1 MRGIFT
7 QNLFRSIFFRNFACK
22 KRTYA
27 MIESFTIKNYL
38 CYREETEFS
47 FLASKKEGSK
57 KSLPPSWYKE
67 INGKRILR
75 LLICVGLNGSGKTKM
90 FSALRYLRTLAIS
103 RPSKPSEKPAFRPFL
118 LDDYSFKNPTELG
131 LTYYIDNICYYYRL
145 IVSSLRIEE
154 EELIIKG
161 TRPLRIYLRT
171 HNSKSDR
178 VQIVYGNSCDLSK
191 NDRHD
196 LEVNTLSNSTV
207 LSTFACLNLD
217 SKILSS
223 NLYYF
228 EDKIS
233 YVKKGDKSLADKLK
247 TEDQEKDA
255 LIKRMI
261 LRLLKD
267 VNTNICDYEIEEA
280 VLNISELESQ
290 GAPSVLIKAMKDQY
304 PSGVIVHKN
313 LKLIHST
320 SEGRKALDSEM
331 ESLGTMNII
340 RLLVVLFDIILGK
353 KSTTVDE
360 VEAGIHTKALEFILK
375 MYLSLA
381 KDCQL
386 IVATHDL
393 QILNSSYLR
402 KDAVRLFKKMDSG
415 TISVKRPEYIHN
427 TVSFFRTY
435 YRDVAPEIDSI
446 ISQLSIFEDYERDL
460 FGE

>member
-1 MRGIFT
+1 M
-7 QNLFRSIFFRNFACK
+7 
-22 KRTYA
+22 
-27 MIESFTIKNYL
+27 
-38 CYREETEFS
+38 
-47 FLASKKEGSK
+47 
-57 KSLPPSWYKE
+57 
-67 INGKRILR
+67 
-75 LLICVGLNGSGKTKM
+75 
-90 FSALRYLRTLAIS
+90 
-103 RPSKPSEKPAFRPFL
+103 
-118 LDDYSFKNPTELG
+118 
-131 LTYYIDNICYYYRL
+131 
-145 IVSSLRIEE
+145 
-154 EELIIKG
+154 
-161 TRPLRIYLRT
+161 
-171 HNSKSDR
+171 
-178 VQIVYGNSCDLSK
+178 
-191 NDRHD
+191 
-196 LEVNTLSNSTV
+196 
-207 LSTFACLNLD
+207 
-217 SKILSS
+217 
-223 NLYYF
+223 
-228 EDKIS
+228 
-233 YVKKGDKSLADKLK
+233 ADKLK

>member
-1 MRGIFT
+1 MREKIT
-7 QNLFRSIFFRNFACK
+7 QNLCGPIFLVILQAK
-22 KRTYA
+22 KDYE

-67 INGKRILR
+67 IDGKRILR

-103 RPSKPSEKPAFRPFL
+103 RPSKPSEKPIFRPFL
-118 LDDYSFKNPTELG
+118 LDNYSFKNPTELQ
-131 LTYYIDNICYYYRL
+131 LTYYINETCYKYR
-145 IVSSLRIEE
+145 IKVSNERIEE
-154 EELIIKG
+154 EELVIKG
-161 TRPLRIYLRT
+161 NRSCRVYLRT
-171 HNSKSDR
+171 HDTKTDK
-178 VQIVYGNSCDLSK
+178 VQIVYGNGCDLSK

-196 LEVNTLSNSTV
+196 LEINTVANSTV
-207 LSTFACLNLD
+207 LSSFAYLNLE
-217 SKILSS
+217 SKILSA

-247 TEDQEKDA
+247 TDDREKDA
-255 LIKRMI
+255 LIKKMI

-267 VNTNICDYEIEEA
+267 VNTNICDYEVEEA
-280 VLNISELESQ
+280 TLNISELESH
-290 GAPSVLIKAMKDQY
+290 GAPVALIKAMREQY

-313 LKLIHST
+313 LKFIHST
-320 SEGRKALDSEM
+320 SECRKALDSEV

-360 VEAGIHTKALEFILK
+360 VESGIHTKALEFILK

-393 QILNSSYLR
+393 HILNSSFLR
-402 KDAVRLFKKMDSG
+402 KDAVRLFKKMETG
-415 TISVKRPEYIHN
+415 AISVKRPEYIHN

-435 YRDVAPEIDSI
+435 YREVAPEIDSI